1 LYLAYQSSL
10 VDLEAAGRGRDL
22 SDAVVNRSTGGGAFC
37 PMPRNSKG
45 IAIMRGH
52 FVCGVTIL
60 SIIPTI
66 ALGASDAIPTLDVR
80 PVCRGIASQ
89 SSDPGV
95 GEKNQ
100 NQAFQQC
107 LESEQAVRDQLKQ
120 KWSDFSAADKRHCV
134 TLATTGGESSNTE
147 LLTCLEMAR
156 DVRLL
161 RSAYSGAAATKP
173 APSPAPPQPPP
184 PPTPAAQPAAA
195 VPIPDKVIPKSQD
208 DAKSEVERAKLE
220 AQTAKASEAAV
231 QRKLADAEAALRK
244 AKDDAQRA
252 SADLERAKSEA
263 QNARASEA
271 VIKQKLAD
279 AEVAR
284 VKAEQACHGGDET
297 KPTLR
302 ERFRRWWG
310 RPGTSN
316 P

>member
-1 LYLAYQSSL
+1 MRRLIE
-10 VDLEAAGRGRDL
+10 V
-22 SDAVVNRSTGGGAFC
+22 TGGSAFC

-60 SIIPTI
+60 TIIPTI

-100 NQAFQQC
+100 TQAFQQC
-107 LESEQAVRDQLKQ
+107 LESEQAVLEQLKQ

-173 APSPAPPQPPP
+173 APSAAPPP
-184 PPTPAAQPAAA
+184 PAAQPAAA
-195 VPIPDKVIPKSQD
+195 VTIPDKEAPKKQD
-208 DAKSEVERAKLE
+208 EANIEVERAKLE
-220 AQTAKASEAAV
+220 VQTAKASEAAV

-284 VKAEQACHGGDET
+284 VKAEQACHSGDET
-297 KPTLR
+297 QPTLR
-302 ERFRRWWG
+302 ERFRRWLG

>member
-1 LYLAYQSSL
+1 MRRLIE
-10 VDLEAAGRGRDL
+10 V
-22 SDAVVNRSTGGGAFC
+22 TGGSAFC

-60 SIIPTI
+60 TIIPTI

-100 NQAFQQC
+100 TQAFQQC
-107 LESEQAVRDQLKQ
+107 LESEQAVLEQLKQ

-161 RSAYSGAAATKP
+161 RSAYSGGEAAKP
-173 APSPAPPQPPP
+173 APPPVPPP
-184 PPTPAAQPAAA
+184 APTPAQPATA
-195 VPIPDKVIPKSQD
+195 VPLPDKEAPKKQD

-271 VIKQKLAD
+271 VIKQKFAD

-284 VKAEQACHGGDET
+284 VKAEQACHSGDQSQ
-297 KPTLR
+297 PTLR
-302 ERFRRWWG
+302 ERFRRWLG
-310 RPGTSN
+310 KPGTTN

>member
-1 LYLAYQSSL
+1 MRRLIE
-10 VDLEAAGRGRDL
+10 V
-22 SDAVVNRSTGGGAFC
+22 TGGSAFC

-60 SIIPTI
+60 TIIPTI

-100 NQAFQQC
+100 TQAFQQC
-107 LESEQAVRDQLKQ
+107 LESEQAVLEQLKQ

-173 APSPAPPQPPP
+173 APSAAPPP
-184 PPTPAAQPAAA
+184 PPPPAAQPAAA
-195 VPIPDKVIPKSQD
+195 VTIPDKEAPKKHD
-208 DAKSEVERAKLE
+208 EANIEVERAKLE
-220 AQTAKASEAAV
+220 VQTAKASEAAV

-284 VKAEQACHGGDET
+284 VKAEQACHSGDQSQ
-297 KPTLR
+297 PTLR
-302 ERFRRWWG
+302 ERFRRWLG
-310 RPGTSN
+310 KPGTTN